1 MKDLILI
8 FSERILKLNWKVLG
22 INSVMVIY
30 MRLKLSL
37 PKKKEKRTFKMR
49 SESKNSRKMKYKVLF

>member
-1 MKDLILI
+1 MQDLILKL
-8 FSERILKLNWKVLG
+8 SERILKLNWKVLG

-30 MRLKLSL
+30 VSLKLSL

-49 SESKNSRKMKYKVLF
+49 SESKNSRKMKYRVLF

>member
-1 MKDLILI
+1 MQDLILKL
-8 FSERILKLNWKVLG
+8 SERILKLNWKVLG

-30 MRLKLSL
+30 VRLKLSL

-49 SESKNSRKMKYKVLF
+49 SEYKNSRKMKYRVLF

>member
-1 MKDLILI
+1 MKDLILT

-30 MRLKLSL
+30 MMLKLSL

>member
-1 MKDLILI
+1 MQDLILQL
-8 FSERILKLNWKVLG
+8 SERILKLNWKVLG

-30 MRLKLSL
+30 VRLKLSL

-49 SESKNSRKMKYKVLF
+49 SESKNSRKMKYRVLF

>member
-1 MKDLILI
+1 MQDSILTS
-8 FSERILKLNWKVLG
+8 SERILKLNWKVLG

-30 MRLKLSL
+30 VRFKLSL

-49 SESKNSRKMKYKVLF
+49 SESKNSRKMKYKVPF

>member
-1 MKDLILI
+1 MKDLILT